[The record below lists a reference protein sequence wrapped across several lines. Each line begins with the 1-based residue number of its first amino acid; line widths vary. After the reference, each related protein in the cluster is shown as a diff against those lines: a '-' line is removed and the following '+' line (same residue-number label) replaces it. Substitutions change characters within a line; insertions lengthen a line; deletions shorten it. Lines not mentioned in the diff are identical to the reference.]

1 MGYLDNS
8 SITVDAIL
16 TKRGRELLA
25 RNDGSFKIT
34 QFALGD
40 DEVDYTL
47 FNENHPNGS
56 QYSGE
61 AIENM
66 PVLEA
71 FPDEANIMLHKLITL
86 PRGTSKLP
94 IVTANVSK
102 ITLTIGATTT
112 VNPTTMNFNGSNNM
126 MEPGGYIATIADRR
140 LVTSFQGQGA
150 NAKKYKTMRP
160 YTSTKVSEAV
170 MGTSISITA
179 INSTSLFGTNTKL
192 LTTLTIEGVDSGA
205 RVTIPVEISKEVV
218 ANVATQGETGI
229 QLA

>member
-40 DEVDYTL
+40 DEIDYTL

-66 PVLEA
+66 PLLEA
-71 FPDEANIMLHKLITL
+71 FPDENNIMLHKLITL

-102 ITLTIGATTT
+102 ITLTIGASTV

-126 MEPGGYIATIADRR
+126 QEPGGYIATIADRR
-140 LVTSFQGQGA
+140 LVTSFQGQGTT
-150 NAKKYKTMRP
+150 AKKYKTMRP
-160 YTSTKVSEAV
+160 FTSTKVSEAV
-170 MGTSISITA
+170 MGSSITLTA

-205 RVTIPVEISKEVV
+205 RVTIPVEISKQVV

-229 QLA
+229 SLA